1 MNLTLLAWHA
11 VFQTVRIETVV
22 YVTQEIPA
30 GKQTNAFVLA
40 VAVEN
45 AWNLSFVRDTCSPPS
60 VKHLSV
66 ESRIDLTG
74 L

>member
-45 AWNLSFVRDTCSPPS
+45 A
-60 VKHLSV
+60 
-66 ESRIDLTG
+66 
-74 L
+74 